1 MYNNNNTPIHYTITL
16 NHSAKTYT
24 IRRYDNGK
32 LTAKYRSNPQ
42 GSDFSEDW
50 TESDIKNFLRNSND
64 YYVIK

>member
-1 MYNNNNTPIHYTITL
+1 MNTNTATRYTITL

-32 LTAKYRSNPQ
+32 LTAKYRSYPQ
-42 GSDFSEDW
+42 GSEFSEYW

-64 YYVIK
+64 YYIIK